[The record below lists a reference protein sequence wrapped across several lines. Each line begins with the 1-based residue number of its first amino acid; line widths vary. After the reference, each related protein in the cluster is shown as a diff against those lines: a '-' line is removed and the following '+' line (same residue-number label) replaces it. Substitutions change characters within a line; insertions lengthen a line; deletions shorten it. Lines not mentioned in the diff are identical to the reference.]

1 MAYQPFSWVKFL
13 YANDKCTA
21 WKSRNYSNNGKNWST
36 GFLEDK
42 DPTDLERGSDLTFY
56 ARDSGVDFDPLPG
69 QFVALLDRRLY
80 PHSVSL
86 HQWIQRRVI
95 ETRHFVQGLST
106 RDHHVSIYYYE
117 RAKLSGLLV
126 RAQLSTFFNTK
137 ISLHTDVCL

>member
-21 WKSRNYSNNGKNWST
+21 WKSRNYSYNGKNWST

-56 ARDSGVDFDPLPG
+56 TRDSGDDFDPLPG

-86 HQWIQRRVI
+86 QQWIQRRVI

-117 RAKLSGLLV
+117 RAK
-126 RAQLSTFFNTK
+126 
-137 ISLHTDVCL
+137 

>member
-21 WKSRNYSNNGKNWST
+21 WKSRNHSYNGKNWST

-42 DPTDLERGSDLTFY
+42 DPTDLLTSLRGSDVTFY
-56 ARDSGVDFDPLPG
+56 AKDSV
-69 QFVALLDRRLY
+69 DRRLY

-117 RAKLSGLLV
+117 RAK
-126 RAQLSTFFNTK
+126 
-137 ISLHTDVCL
+137 